1 MFKFQKNYFLLA
13 ILLFFVEVYIA
24 LYVRDKIIRPYG
36 GDFLVVILIYCA
48 VKSYLDISAWKAA
61 FGTLIFSY
69 FVEIAQYFQI
79 VELLGLGD
87 SQMANVVIGN
97 SFAWEDILAY
107 TLGVALV
114 VLIEKYF
121 SKNLVY

>member
-13 ILLFFVEVYIA
+13 ILLFLVEVYIA
-24 LYVRDKIIRPYG
+24 LYVRDKIIRPFG
-36 GDFLVVILIYCA
+36 GDLLVVILIYCA
-48 VKSYLDISAWKAA
+48 VKSCLDISVWKAA
-61 FGTLIFSY
+61 LGTLIFSY

-79 VELLGLGD
+79 VKWLGLGD

-107 TLGVALV
+107 TLGIAVV

-121 SKNLVY
+121 FKNKN